1 MRAEVAGMLPVAACI
16 ERGST
21 TMSLRWN
28 NPWTTA
34 TKTFAVILAV
44 FVLVAGLVPNGAYAQ
59 TETLTPA
66 QRKAVEDAVGDYL
79 RKNPEIVIE
88 AINILRQR
96 EQAAETADARNV
108 IDARGPEIF
117 NDSATPVGGNP
128 DGDVTLVEFFD
139 YQCGYC
145 KRVFPTVNKLIEDDG
160 NIRFVYKEFPILG
173 PVSVYAARAALASHG
188 QGKYLEFHDAL
199 MAARGAL
206 TEDGVLRIADSVGL
220 DRGKLLEEMSRNE
233 AEYDLVF
240 ARNRDLAQALKI
252 NGTPAFVAGDVI
264 VRGAAD
270 YASMKHVIDQVRS
283 K

>member
-1 MRAEVAGMLPVAACI
+1 MSKYARTSW
-16 ERGST
+16 ST
-21 TMSLRWN
+21 MTNTL
-28 NPWTTA
+28 
-34 TKTFAVILAV
+34 VIVLAV
-44 FVLVAGLVPNGAYAQ
+44 FVLVAGPAPNKAFAQ

-66 QRKAVEDAVGDYL
+66 QRQAVEDAVGDYL
-79 RKNPEIVIE
+79 RNNPEIVIE

-108 IDARGPEIF
+108 IAARGPELF
-117 NDSATPVGGNP
+117 NDTATPVAGNP

-139 YQCGYC
+139 YRCGYC
-145 KRVFPTVNKLIEDDG
+145 KRVFPTVKKLIKDDG
-160 NIRFVYKEFPILG
+160 NIRFVFKEFPILG
-173 PVSVYAARAALASHG
+173 PASVYAARAALASHG

-199 MAARGAL
+199 MASKGAL

-220 DRGKLLEEMSRNE
+220 DRGKLLEDMNRNE
-233 AEYDLVF
+233 AEYDRVF

-252 NGTPAFVAGDVI
+252 NGTPAFVAGDVV

-270 YASMKHVIDQVRS
+270 YASMKNVIAQIRS

>member
-1 MRAEVAGMLPVAACI
+1 MPLYL
-16 ERGST
+16 SH
-21 TMSLRWN
+21 
-28 NPWTTA
+28 PWTTVTRA
-34 TKTFAVILAV
+34 CTFV
-44 FVLVAGLVPNGAYAQ
+44 FALFVVVAGPSVNRAFAQ
-59 TETLTPA
+59 TEALTPA
-66 QRKAVEDAVGDYL
+66 QRQAVEDAVGDYL

-108 IDARGPEIF
+108 IAARGPEIF

-145 KRVFPTVNKLIEDDG
+145 KRVFPTVNKLVEDDG
-160 NIRFVYKEFPILG
+160 KIRFVYKEFPILG

-188 QGKYLEFHDAL
+188 QGKYREFHDAL
-199 MAARGAL
+199 MKARGAL
-206 TEDGVLRIADSVGL
+206 TEDGVLRIADTVGL
-220 DRGKLLEEMSRNE
+220 DRSKLLEEMSRNE

-252 NGTPAFVAGDVI
+252 NGTPAFVAGDAVI
-264 VRGAAD
+264 RGAAD

-283 K
+283 KP